1 MWNPPDPTDRIPE
14 PNDADD
20 WQLTA
25 GPDLTGA
32 PVYEEL
38 PY

>member
-14 PNDADD
+14 PTDAN